1 MQDEEKIEETFKW
14 LSERIDNITQKS
26 FVKKQDLLEL
36 ICDLS
41 NRIDHY
47 DPITEN
53 IPF

>member
-1 MQDEEKIEETFKW
+1 MKDEENLDETFEW
-14 LSERIDNITQKS
+14 LSKRIDSITQKS
-26 FVKKQDLLEL
+26 FVRKQDLLEL